1 LSQTTSS
8 RVELLDE
15 GDLAL
20 KLLSLGLGGDL
31 QATTEDDVDV
41 SVLLLFIVMGL
52 MMFTPM
58 WLRTS

>member
-41 SVLLLFIVMGL
+41 GVLLLFIVMGL
-52 MMFTPM
+52 TMFTPM

>member
-8 RVELLDE
+8 RVELLGE

-41 SVLLLFIVMGL
+41 DVVLLFIVMGL
-52 MMFTPM
+52 TMFTPM

>member
-8 RVELLDE
+8 RVELLGE
-15 GDLAL
+15 GDLTL

-41 SVLLLFIVMGL
+41 GVLLLFIVMGL
-52 MMFTPM
+52 TMFTPM

>member
-8 RVELLDE
+8 RVELLGE

>member
-8 RVELLDE
+8 RVELLGE

-41 SVLLLFIVMGL
+41 GVLLLFIVMGL
-52 MMFTPM
+52 TMFTPM

>member
-8 RVELLDE
+8 RVELLGE

-41 SVLLLFIVMGL
+41 GVLLLFIIMGL
-52 MMFTPM
+52 TMFTPM

>member
-8 RVELLDE
+8 RVELLGE

-52 MMFTPM
+52 TMFTPM